1 MTAPTFP
8 GTKRTDPPEGS
19 APSERDPISAR
30 AVITSTAEARRR
42 ELVGE
47 IRETS
52 AKLRR
57 LLNEHAMLGAHLE
70 LAGVVPEEGE

>member
-1 MTAPTFP
+1 MTSP
-8 GTKRTDPPEGS
+8 GLRTVQPPEGTEPS
-19 APSERDPISAR
+19 AREPVSAR
-30 AVITSTAEARRR
+30 ATITSTAEARRR